1 MKWHTPVCHIT
12 DAPRLQQALAA
23 RLPGM
28 PESARPYQRF
38 TPRGTL
44 GLTAGGGLL
53 DRARNVIH
61 RPMKN
66 AALARERRSKL
77 DLFEQIPNP

>member
-53 DRARNVIH
+53 
-61 RPMKN
+61 
-66 AALARERRSKL
+66 
-77 DLFEQIPNP
+77 